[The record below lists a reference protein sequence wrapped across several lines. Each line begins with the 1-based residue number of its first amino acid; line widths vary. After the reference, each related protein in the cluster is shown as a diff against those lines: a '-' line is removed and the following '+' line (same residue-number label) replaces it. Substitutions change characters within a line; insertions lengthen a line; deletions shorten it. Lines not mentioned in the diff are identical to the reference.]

1 MVAAYEGKVF
11 LIEDDDLLRES
22 VSDALEHERFLVL
35 PGRHGREALARM
47 HGALPPRVA
56 VIDLLMPGMNGY
68 ELIAAM
74 KADPKLRSIPI
85 IVVSGE
91 RRISV
96 PDAQYV
102 LTKPF
107 ELDKLVDAVRRCCSL
122 DAAAAD
128 AERAARA

>member
-22 VSDALEHERFLVL
+22 VSEVLESEHFLVL

-47 HGALPPRVA
+47 QGTLPPRVA
-56 VIDLLMPGMNGY
+56 VIDLVMPGMNGY

-74 KADPKLRSIPI
+74 KADPKLKSIPI

-107 ELDKLVDAVRRCCSL
+107 DVDKLVDAVRRCCVL
-122 DAAAAD
+122 DAS
-128 AERAARA
+128 AEHGARL